1 MCAFK
6 HDDILNTYK
15 TNSATSMTSFF
26 YLRAGV
32 MEIVLY
38 LGDPRLILNFPS
50 GKKIYISLYTSVYIN
65 KIFFLIEIIF

>member
-1 MCAFK
+1 
-6 HDDILNTYK
+6 
-15 TNSATSMTSFF
+15 
-26 YLRAGV
+26 